1 MGKRP
6 KLDSLDYLFDQGVD
20 FCLTAKEYEEQTGA
34 PLPKNQSYLKTGSAF
49 AARAKEKGY
58 VIVGVEEKPV
68 IEKTVILKKE
78 VEK

>member
-6 KLDSLDYLFDQGVD
+6 KLDGLNYLFDQGVD
-20 FCLTAKEYEEQTGA
+20 FCVTEKEYEEKTGV
-34 PLPKNQSYLKTGSAF
+34 PLPKNQSYLKTGSAL

-58 VIVGVEEKPV
+58 VIIGVEEKPV

-78 VEK
+78 VGK

>member
-1 MGKRP
+1 MMGKRP
-6 KLDSLDYLFDQGVD
+6 KLDGLDYLFDQGVD
-20 FCLTAKEYEEQTGA
+20 FCLTAKEYEEKTGA

-78 VEK
+78 V

>member
-6 KLDSLDYLFDQGVD
+6 KLDGLDYLFDQGVD
-20 FCLTAKEYEEQTGA
+20 FCLTAKEYEEKTGA
-34 PLPKNQSYLKTGSAF
+34 PLPKNQSYLKTSSAF

-78 VEK
+78 V

>member
-6 KLDSLDYLFDQGVD
+6 KLDGLDYLFDQGVD
-20 FCLTAKEYEEQTGA
+20 FCLTAKEYEEKTGA

-78 VEK
+78 V

>member
-6 KLDSLDYLFDQGVD
+6 KLDGLDYLFDQGVD

>member
-6 KLDSLDYLFDQGVD
+6 KLDGLNYLFDQGVD
-20 FCLTAKEYEEQTGA
+20 FCLTAKEHEEKTGA

-78 VEK
+78 V

>member
-6 KLDSLDYLFDQGVD
+6 KLDGLNYLFDQGVD
-20 FCLTAKEYEEQTGA
+20 FCLTAKEYEEKTGA

-78 VEK
+78 V

>member
-6 KLDSLDYLFDQGVD
+6 KLDGLDYLFDQGVD
-20 FCLTAKEYEEQTGA
+20 FCLTAKEYEEKTGA

>member
-1 MGKRP
+1 MGRRP
-6 KLDSLDYLFDQGVD
+6 KLDGLDYLFNRGVD
-20 FCLTAKEYEEQTGA
+20 FSLTAKEYEEKTGA
-34 PLPKNQSYLKTGSAF
+34 PLPKNQSYLKTDSAF

-78 VEK
+78 V

>member
-6 KLDSLDYLFDQGVD
+6 KLDGLNYLFDQGVD
-20 FCLTAKEYEEQTGA
+20 FCLTAKEYEEKTGA

>member
-6 KLDSLDYLFDQGVD
+6 KLDGLDYLFDQGVD
-20 FCLTAKEYEEQTGA
+20 FCLTAKEYEEKTGA

-58 VIVGVEEKPV
+58 VIIGVEEKPV